1 MVSIQ
6 VIQIQFGER
15 VTVDDSIDVFWKA
28 NSTSSGGRIVSEKG
42 DWIAAYR
49 LPSSD
54 KPVGVWP
61 DSVEK
66 RVLSD
71 IGGEEGVEKGWTV
84 ATSKPGWLV
93 FRYFRLPPS
102 ATNSMSPLSACL
114 GESEVACVDDRA
126 KSILQLIES
135 NPSAAML
142 LLQSMASESN
152 VEQQKQMLKFFRSR
166 SHIDRAAVSPL
177 RLSRDDSSTDLGAC
191 AEQHGMT
198 FITVRGSH
206 SGMKNDSRCIR
217 ISSLYLASDGTLQ
230 KSSNSFCVTSSGTQS
245 SGLALSVFD
254 RRERKLQKAECLFS
268 RVYNTQA
275 TEADARALCSDIVT
289 HVLNR
294 QDQKQV
300 AVAIASQG
308 QWMAHA
314 VDNAELHALLCHCGM
329 KSDVLISMQMEYN
342 SQKSILTGYYSS
354 YTTPLAFVGFPGV
367 GGFAAFSPS
376 TASSALSP
384 IPCIVKVGL
393 LVPAID
399 ALDNMNGLFMPVT
412 VCYPQPQLKWSFW
425 WDAMGCKDISLLPE
439 VMEVFNTWPAGSWK
453 GMPCDGRSVHR
464 CCNFIEDHPPP
475 SALHEPVMHAFCRI
489 AGLCPAR
496 KFCSSLPSVCRLTR
510 PAADVAHSPEGRELL
525 FDHGWGALHEAYTLT
540 GENAALMQLV
550 SDDRFIGNPLV
561 TLCSPSC
568 WPLAH

>member
-15 VTVDDSIDVFWKA
+15 ITVDDIIDVFWKA

-66 RVLSD
+66 RPLTD

-93 FRYFRLPPS
+93 FRYFRSPS
-102 ATNSMSPLSACL
+102 SAAASMSPLSACL

-135 NPSAAML
+135 NPSVAMM
-142 LLQSMASESN
+142 LLQSMASESS

-166 SHIDRAAVSPL
+166 SHIDRAAASPL
-177 RLSRDDSSTDLGAC
+177 RLSRDNSSTDLGANI
-191 AEQHGMT
+191 EQHSMT

-206 SGMKNDSRCIR
+206 FGMKGNDARCIR
-217 ISSLYLASDGTLQ
+217 ISTLSPAPDGSLRKT
-230 KSSNSFCVTSSGTQS
+230 SNSFCVTSAGTQS
-245 SGLALSVFD
+245 SGLALCVFD
-254 RRERKLQKAECLFS
+254 RRERKLQRAECLFS

-275 TEADARALCSDIVT
+275 SEADARALCGDIVT
-289 HVLNR
+289 QVLHR

-300 AVAIASQG
+300 AVVVASQG
-308 QWMAHA
+308 HWMAHA
-314 VDNAELHALLCHCGM
+314 IDNAELHALLCQCGM

-367 GGFAAFSPS
+367 GGLAAYSPS
-376 TASSALSP
+376 PASAV
-384 IPCIVKVGL
+384 PCVVKVGL
-393 LVPAID
+393 IVPAID
-399 ALDNMNGLFMPVT
+399 ALDNMNGLFLPV
-412 VCYPQPQLKWSFW
+412 VAFYPQPQLKWSFW
-425 WDAMGCKDISLLPE
+425 WDAMACKDMSLLPQ
-439 VMEVFNTWPAGSWK
+439 VMETFNTWPSGSWK
-453 GMPCDGRSVHR
+453 SLPCDGRSVQR
-464 CCNFIEDHPPP
+464 CCSFIEDHPPP
-475 SALHEPVMHAFCRI
+475 SDLHQPVMEAFCRI
-489 AGLCPAR
+489 AGICFARCFPAACL
-496 KFCSSLPSVCRLTR
+496 FIIF
-510 PAADVAHSPEGRELL
+510 AADVAHSPEGRELL

-550 SDDRFIGNPLV
+550 SDDRYIGNPLV
-561 TLCSPSC
+561 IFC
-568 WPLAH
+568 AKID